1 MPQNYYDILGI
12 SKDASE
18 DEIKKSYRKLA
29 IKWHPDKNPDN
40 KEEAETRFKQISE
53 AYQVLSDEKK
63 RQIYDTYG
71 EEGLRGDG
79 GMGGGEGHG
88 FNSPEDIFKMFFGEG
103 RSPFGMGGFGGGG
116 DIFGHQQQNRIKKT
130 DPKVVNIPINLKEIY
145 NGSKKKITLKIKC
158 LCNKCSGYG
167 GLNMKIC
174 GGCNG
179 NGINIIN
186 RMIGPGMIQR
196 IQSVC
201 TVCNGSKKTAENR
214 CIDCNG
220 NGTILNEKQFLLI
233 IEQGSEN
240 EDKKVYQKQG
250 DEILNEERGDVIFVL
265 KEEIDKDSNFTRV
278 GNDLIYTYSIKLG
291 DSIIGSDIVFN
302 DLNGN
307 KILYKEDCLI
317 KENSYNILRGKG
329 MPFKNNSNKFGDLY
343 VVYNIDYPKKIL
355 NDFEKDIIKKILPTS
370 DKINDGNFI
379 TAGLLNNNFSLD
391 NLMRKNEKPSNNQ
404 RERQNIHNMFST
416 FF

>member
-1 MPQNYYDILGI
+1 MPQNYYDVLGI

-18 DEIKKSYRKLA
+18 DEVKKSYRKLA
-29 IKWHPDKNPDN
+29 VKWHPDKNPDN
-40 KEEAETRFKQISE
+40 KEEAEARFKEISE

-88 FNSPEDIFKMFFGEG
+88 FNSPEDIFKMFFGGG
-103 RSPFGMGGFGGGG
+103 RSPFGMDGFGGG
-116 DIFGHQQQNRIKKT
+116 DIFGHQQQQTRIKKT
-130 DPKVVNIPINLKEIY
+130 DPKVVNIPISLKEIY

-167 GLNMKIC
+167 GLNMKTC
-174 GGCNG
+174 TGCNG
-179 NGINIIN
+179 NGITIIN

-196 IQSVC
+196 IQAVC
-201 TVCNGSKKTAENR
+201 TVCNGSKKTTENK
-214 CIDCNG
+214 CNDCNG
-220 NGTILNEKQFLLI
+220 NGSILNEKQFLLI
-233 IEQGSEN
+233 IEPGSEN
-240 EDKKVYQKQG
+240 EDKKLYQKQG
-250 DEILNEERGDVIFVL
+250 DEILNEEKGDVVFIL
-265 KEEIDKDSNFTRV
+265 KEEIDKKSDFTRV

-291 DSIIGSDIVFN
+291 DSIIGTDIVFN

-307 KILYKEDCLI
+307 KILYQEDCLI

-329 MPFKNNSNKFGDLY
+329 MPFKSNNNKFGDLY
-343 VVYNIDYPKKIL
+343 VVYNIEYPKKIL

-370 DKINDGNFI
+370 DKMIDSEYV
-379 TAGLLNNNFSLD
+379 TAGLLTNNFSLD
-391 NLMRKNEKPSNNQ
+391 NLIRKNEKPSNNQ
-404 RERQNIHNMFST
+404 RERNNIHHMFSN